1 MRVKNFVI
9 AILMVILGT
18 TALMADNKDIITQGD
33 FALLLVKHTA
43 TPRPQGDWTQES
55 AVSLLQDVGVLPFSG
70 GWNASEELTEGDM
83 AHILRQVGLNIFSV
97 NPDEK
102 VTWGRANAVFFRYD
116 DFLKNTN
123 LKTRT
128 AYGTTT
134 THVDTSLGGSDALGP
149 ASPVTP

>member
-1 MRVKNFVI
+1 MRVKSFVL

-18 TALMADNKDIITQGD
+18 TTLMADNKDIITQGD
-33 FALLLVKHTA
+33 FALLLVKHTS
-43 TPRPQGDWTQES
+43 TPRPAGDWSQES
-55 AVSLLQDVGVLPFSG
+55 ALSLLQDVGVLPFSG
-70 GWNASEELTEGDM
+70 GWEAGAELTEGDM

-102 VTWGRANAVFFRYD
+102 VTWGRANAVFYRYD

-134 THVDTSLGGSDALGP
+134 THVDTSLGGSDALAP